1 MPLQKYVQ
9 QVNPKE
15 ESYVNHVDRI
25 QDLLIESKNKGFAY
39 ELEIY
44 QTLKSANLTPPNF
57 SPPRPG
63 GHGPDGMFMFHG
75 IPYSLEIKLNL
86 KADLPQGALKYSN
99 GYWSLSSTNTD
110 AALEM
115 KETLIG
121 IGAEQFV
128 NDKWS
133 KHGAPNKGTVPLK
146 DFTPQ
151 HVSDDYKR
159 FKNEFLPVPAKI
171 FHDYYGRKGV
181 YYMQIGGYG
190 LYYMQSNPAKLPIP
204 QFNPKMRLRIRV
216 KRSGSSP
223 IYNYRFSTA
232 LQITDK
238 PKKSNHDLT
247 KNLELLRK

>member
-1 MPLQKYVQ
+1 MSLTKYLH
-9 QVNPKE
+9 QVKPRE
-15 ESYVNHVDRI
+15 ESYVNHVDRV

-75 IPYSLEIKLNL
+75 TPHSLEIKLDL
-86 KADLPQGALKYSN
+86 KADYGQGTLKYSN

-115 KETLIG
+115 KELLIG

-133 KHGAPNKGTVPLK
+133 MHGVPNKGTVPSRN
-146 DFTPQ
+146 FTPQ

-159 FKNEFLPVPAKI
+159 FKNEFLTVPSNI
-171 FHDYYGRKGV
+171 LHDYYGRKGV
-181 YYMQIGGYG
+181 YYIQIGGYG
-190 LYYMQSNPAKLPIP
+190 LYYMQDNPAKLPIP

-216 KRSGSSP
+216 KRGGSKP
-223 IYNYRFSTA
+223 IYNYRFTTA
-232 LQITDK
+232 LQITGK
-238 PKKSNHDLT
+238 PKKSNYDLT
-247 KNLELLRK
+247 KSLELLRK

>member
-1 MPLQKYVQ
+1 MSLTKYLH
-9 QVNPKE
+9 QVKPRE

-44 QTLKSANLTPPNF
+44 QTLKSANLTSPNF

-133 KHGAPNKGTVPLK
+133 KHGAPNKGTVPLR

-159 FKNEFLPVPAKI
+159 FKDEFLPVPAKI

-247 KNLELLRK
+247 KDLDFLRK

>member
-1 MPLQKYVQ
+1 MSLTKYLH
-9 QVNPKE
+9 QVKPRE

-44 QTLKSANLTPPNF
+44 QTLKSANLTSPNF

-159 FKNEFLPVPAKI
+159 FKDEFLPVPAKI

-238 PKKSNHDLT
+238 PKKSKHDLT
-247 KNLELLRK
+247 KDLDFLRK

>member
-1 MPLQKYVQ
+1 MSLTKYLH
-9 QVNPKE
+9 QVRPRE

-44 QTLKSANLTPPNF
+44 QTLKSANLTSPNF

-159 FKNEFLPVPAKI
+159 FKDEFLPVPAKI

-247 KNLELLRK
+247 KDLDFLRK